1 MVNRSHLPEQVLA
14 RLDVNPCELGIATR
28 RPQANTVGNM
38 IDVRTSR
45 IELRA
50 ADGGTTRSLT
60 GYATTWDT
68 FYDVCGGPP
77 WGWSETIAKG
87 AATKSLAERDDVRFL
102 VNHDGLPLAR
112 TKSGTMNLSADDLG
126 LLVEVPS
133 LDMTNPECVELC
145 SAIDRG
151 DVDEMSFAFQVMREE
166 WSGDY
171 TQRRI
176 LELRLFDV
184 SAVTFPANPATII
197 GARNMPAPTPA
208 GFSLSLALAQAAAL
222 GL

>member
-1 MVNRSHLPEQVLA
+1 MVNRLHLPEQVLT
-14 RLDVNPCELGIATR
+14 RLDINPCELGIATR
-28 RPQANTVGNM
+28 RPTATTIGN
-38 IDVRTSR
+38 IVDVRTSR
-45 IELRA
+45 VEMRAA
-50 ADGGTTRSLT
+50 ADGTRSLT

-87 AATKSLAERDDVRFL
+87 AASKSLAERDDVRFL

-112 TKSGTMNLSADDLG
+112 TKSGTMSLSADDLG

-166 WSGDY
+166 WNGDY

-197 GARNMPAPTPA
+197 GARNATPIKPA

-222 GL
+222 GI